1 MGAIIYK
8 RETGVNLRRLMD
20 ARNITVKD
28 VQEHLG
34 LESVQSI
41 YHWISG
47 SSLPSLPNAYALS
60 DLLGVSV
67 DDLIIGNRKPI
78 TPRKFVPKTVE
89 ERRIYQYYLK
99 MEESAA

>member
-1 MGAIIYK
+1 MGAVINK

-20 ARNITVKD
+20 ERNVSVKD

-34 LESVQSI
+34 LDSVQSI

-60 DLLGVSV
+60 DLLGVAV
-67 DDLIIGNRKPI
+67 DDLLIGNRKPI
-78 TPRKFVPKTVE
+78 APEKIVLKTAE

-99 MEESAA
+99 LEERAA